1 MSNYSNIDYEKF
13 INDLNSGLIVSAEF
27 SFKNYAHYK
36 NCVIEKGVLK
46 NSRTGAEVPTIKVR
60 LTKDGSE
67 KTEFLYTY
75 KESYKLFRI
84 KGKTSLT
91 LKQAWTNIEFTEI
104 KYAKSNIV
112 NLIEEQQ
119 NRREFEGE

>member
-13 INDLNSGLIVSAEF
+13 IEELNSGLIVSAEF

-36 NCVIEKGVLK
+36 NCVIERDVLK
-46 NSRTGAEVPTIKVR
+46 NNRTGGEVPSIKVR

-67 KTEFLYTY
+67 KTAFLHTY
-75 KESYKLFRI
+75 MESYKLFRI

-91 LKQAWTNIEFTEI
+91 LKQAWTNIEFTRI
-104 KYAKSNIV
+104 TYKNTIAN
-112 NLIEEQQ
+112 
-119 NRREFEGE
+119 

>member
-36 NCVIEKGVLK
+36 NCVIERGFLK
-46 NSRTGAEVPTIKVR
+46 NFRGAEVPTIKVR

-67 KTEFLYTY
+67 RTEFLYTY

-91 LKQAWTNIEFTEI
+91 LKQAWTNIEFTRI
-104 KYAKSNIV
+104 TYKNTIAN
-112 NLIEEQQ
+112 
-119 NRREFEGE
+119 

>member
-1 MSNYSNIDYEKF
+1 MSNYSNINYEKF

-46 NSRTGAEVPTIKVR
+46 SNRTGAELPIIKVR

-67 KTEFLYTY
+67 KTAFLFTY

-84 KGKTSLT
+84 KGNTSLT

-104 KYAKSNIV
+104 KYAKSNKFNFIDE
-112 NLIEEQQ
+112 L
-119 NRREFEGE
+119 F

>member
-13 INDLNSGLIVSAEF
+13 INDLNSGLILSAEF

-36 NCVIEKGVLK
+36 NCVIERGVLK
-46 NSRTGAEVPTIKVR
+46 NWTGAEVPIIKVR

-67 KTEFLYTY
+67 KTAFLHTY
-75 KESYKLFRI
+75 MESYKLFRI

-91 LKQAWTNIEFTEI
+91 LKQAWTNIEFTRI
-104 KYAKSNIV
+104 IYKNTISN
-112 NLIEEQQ
+112 
-119 NRREFEGE
+119 

>member
-1 MSNYSNIDYEKF
+1 MSNYNNIDYEKF

-46 NSRTGAEVPTIKVR
+46 NWTGGEVPTIKVR

-67 KTEFLYTY
+67 KTEFLYAY
-75 KESYKLFRI
+75 KRQNVSYS
-84 KGKTSLT
+84 KTSVD
-91 LKQAWTNIEFTEI
+91 
-104 KYAKSNIV
+104 KY
-112 NLIEEQQ
+112 
-119 NRREFEGE
+119 

>member
-1 MSNYSNIDYEKF
+1 MKEYSNIDYEKF

-36 NCVIEKGVLK
+36 NCVIERGVLK
-46 NSRTGAEVPTIKVR
+46 NNRTGAEVPIIKVR

-67 KTEFLYTY
+67 KTAFLFTY

-104 KYAKSNIV
+104 KYAKSNAF
-112 NLIEEQQ
+112 NLIEEL
-119 NRREFEGE
+119 F

>member
-1 MSNYSNIDYEKF
+1 MKEYSNIDYEKF

-46 NSRTGAEVPTIKVR
+46 NFRTGAEVPIIKVR

-67 KTEFLYTY
+67 RTAFLFTY
-75 KESYKLFRI
+75 DESYKLFRI

-104 KYAKSNIV
+104 KYAKSNKFNFIDE
-112 NLIEEQQ
+112 L
-119 NRREFEGE
+119 F

>member
-36 NCVIEKGVLK
+36 NCVIERGVLK
-46 NSRTGAEVPTIKVR
+46 NWTGGEVPTIKVR

-67 KTEFLYTY
+67 KTVLIQKDWEIYSINVVGKYMYFIAFEPTVEGSSTTAQYRNNKIY
-75 KESYKLFRI
+75 KFRC
-84 KGKTSLT
+84 K
-91 LKQAWTNIEFTEI
+91 F
-104 KYAKSNIV
+104 
-112 NLIEEQQ
+112 
-119 NRREFEGE
+119 